1 MKITRK
7 QLRKLIKETIYVNP
21 EGDAF
26 DTTNDPGSP
35 HMKDFHTHDAKKD
48 FLDAQSDERLRSFA
62 PDRLKH
68 GIDSRGRSSF
78 DEKQIANMN
87 QGVQLADIVG
97 DQGEFKPFGFTEDEL
112 ALRDY
117 AHDEM
122 TKAYDALE
130 DGESYKDN
138 TALQK
143 GTPYFGGQTDYS
155 EQLDRIE
162 HQMSLRAK
170 KF

>member
-1 MKITRK
+1 MKITRR
-7 QLRKLIKETIYVNP
+7 QLRKLINETIYVNP

-35 HMKDFHTHDAKKD
+35 HMKAFHTHDAKKD

-78 DEKQIANMN
+78 DEKQIASMN
-87 QGVQLADIVG
+87 QGVQLADMVG

-122 TKAYDALE
+122 T
-130 DGESYKDN
+130 
-138 TALQK
+138 
-143 GTPYFGGQTDYS
+143 
-155 EQLDRIE
+155 
-162 HQMSLRAK
+162 
-170 KF
+170 